1 MPTVPTTTPA
11 VLEPAASLA
20 LDRQLCFALYAATNV
35 MTRTYRRGLAAL
47 GLTYPQY
54 LVMLVLWERDGIGM
68 KDVADALDLDAATI
82 TPLVKRL
89 ELAGWV
95 RRQRSPRDE
104 RVVQVYLTPMARERQ
119 PEVAEVQQ
127 GVVCSTGLDGP
138 RFEGLKQ
145 TLNQLAGTMRER
157 LDEA

>member
-1 MPTVPTTTPA
+1 MPPSPQSLDPA
-11 VLEPAASLA
+11 PSLA
-20 LDRQLCFALYAATNV
+20 LDQQLCFALYAATNV
-35 MTRTYRRGLAAL
+35 MTRTYRRGLAVL

-89 ELAGWV
+89 EVAGWV

-104 RVVQVYLTPMARERQ
+104 RVVQVFLTPHAREQQARA
-119 PEVAEVQQ
+119 AEVQR
-127 GVVCSTGLDGP
+127 GVVCSTGLDGAG
-138 RFEGLKQ
+138 FTNLKQ
-145 TLNQLAGTMRER
+145 ALHSLAGTMREQ
-157 LDEA
+157 LEDA